1 MENPKSGEVSF
12 YLLLLSLFVQHVMY
26 LRELRLSQME
36 RLLAEFLYGV
46 NIYLSVVRD
55 AKDVSPKVRCCEIVK
70 GLLV

>member
-1 MENPKSGEVSF
+1 MGNPKSGKVSF

-55 AKDVSPKVRCCEIVK
+55 AKDVNPKVRCCKIVK